1 MKKTLSVLSALSMS
15 VFLGACTGDDEAADN
30 QETVTDM
37 QEETV
42 DEEEFTDERA
52 EGIKFN
58 YFEINVEYPDMLE
71 AAYEVEYEK
80 EDDGLEA
87 SLDDNI
93 NDEELEGAQAFE
105 TLYPIFTEQLNFD
118 ETTDQE
124 EIVSQLVEGF
134 NLREDFEFM
143 EVDIDLS
150 NGETIEFE
158 AENN

>member
-1 MKKTLSVLSALSMS
+1 MKKTFTVLSAISMS
-15 VFLGACTGDDEAADN
+15 VFLGACTGDEEAAGN

-37 QEETV
+37 QEETT
-42 DEEEFTDERA
+42 DNEEFTDDRA

-58 YFEINVEYPDMLE
+58 YFEINVEYPDMIE
-71 AAYEVEYEK
+71 TAYQVEYEK

-93 NDEELEGAQAFE
+93 NGEEHDGAQAFE
-105 TLYPIFTEQLNFD
+105 ILYPIFTEQLTFD

-143 EVDIDLS
+143 EVDIDMS

>member
-1 MKKTLSVLSALSMS
+1 MKKTLSIIGALSLSM
-15 VFLGACTGDDEAADN
+15 FLGACAEDEEALDN
-30 QETVTDM
+30 QAET
-37 QEETV
+37 E

-52 EGIKFN
+52 DGIKFD
-58 YFEINVEYPDMLE
+58 YFEIDVEYPDMLE

-93 NDEELEGAQAFE
+93 NGEELDGAQAFE
-105 TLYPIFTEQLNFD
+105 TLYPIFTEQLTFD

-124 EIVSQLVEGF
+124 EIVSQLVKGF

-143 EVDIDLS
+143 EVDIDMS
-150 NGETIEFE
+150 NGESIEFE